1 MLRFESS
8 MGKSRVIG
16 IDLGTTNS
24 CAAIVEGTDRKVKL
38 IPYRGGEYTI
48 PSIYAVDDKG
58 NELIGHDAKRQWQL
72 NPRKTIYG
80 SKRLIGR
87 QYDRKMVDKLHEYF
101 AYDIDNVEGSSEVT
115 INLEGQTFSL
125 QEIASKILL
134 KIKDVAS
141 DYLGEPVTKAV
152 VTVPAYFND
161 RQRQAVKEAGQIID
175 LDIVRIINEPTAAA
189 LAFGVGRNIQQETI
203 AVYDLGGGTF
213 DVSVIEIRERV
224 FEVKATGGDI
234 FLGGVD
240 WDNHVVNWV
249 VEQFNVEHPN
259 VDLRQDAIAMQRIR
273 DLAERSKIDL
283 STRNKVPF
291 NVPFITLDASGQ
303 PLDID
308 LELTREKYEALT
320 NHLLERTIKTCQR
333 VCADANIDPTTMDHV
348 LLVGGMTRAPA
359 VQQAAAQ
366 LFGQE
371 ASKQVNPDE
380 AVAIGAAMFAYSFE
394 DNTDMKLQV
403 LDVIPMAIGIQD
415 ADGKMHQLFG
425 RNASVP
431 NLKQQ
436 TFTTSIDNQ
445 QDLEMRIYQGDDQT
459 AAKNDLLGDFTFS
472 GIRVAPSGTVR
483 VRVAFNLTQDGIL
496 EIDAQDDETGAVM
509 KKTVTLGQ
517 EKKEAS

>member
-1 MLRFESS
+1 

-24 CAAIVEGTDRKVKL
+24 CAAIVEGEERKVKL

-101 AYDIDNVEGSSEVT
+101 AYDIHNAEGSSEVT
-115 INLEGQTFSL
+115 IDLEGSNFTL
-125 QEIASKILL
+125 QEIASKVLL

-141 DYLGEPVTKAV
+141 EYLGEPVVKAV

-161 RQRQAVKEAGQIID
+161 RQRQAVKEAGRMID
-175 LDIVRIINEPTAAA
+175 LEIVRVINEPTAAA

-213 DVSVIEIRERV
+213 DISVIEIRERV

-249 VEQFNVEHPN
+249 VDQFSKEHPN
-259 VDLRQDAIAMQRIR
+259 VDLRQDPIAMQRIR

-283 STRNKVPF
+283 SNRTKVPF

-308 LELTREKYEALT
+308 LELTREIYEELT
-320 NHLLERTIKTCQR
+320 NHLLDRTIKTCQR
-333 VCADANIDPTTMDHV
+333 VCADAGINPTEIDHV

-359 VQQAAAQ
+359 VQQAASQ
-366 LFGQE
+366 LFGQDP
-371 ASKQVNPDE
+371 SKQVNPDE

-415 ADGKMHQLFG
+415 ARGEMHQLFP
-425 RNASVP
+425 RNAPVP

-436 TFTTSIDNQ
+436 TFTTSVDNQ
-445 QDLEMRIYQGDDQT
+445 QDLEMRIFQGDDKT
-459 AAKNDLLGDFTFS
+459 AARNDLLGDFTFS
-472 GIRVAPSGTVR
+472 GIRVAPSGSVR
-483 VRVAFNLTQDGIL
+483 VQVAFNLTQDGIL
-496 EIDAQDDETGAVM
+496 EIDAKDDETGAAM
-509 KKTVTLGQ
+509 KKTVTLGV
-517 EKKEAS
+517 EKKEIS

>member
-1 MLRFESS
+1 

-24 CAAIVEGTDRKVKL
+24 CAAIVEGNERKVKL

-48 PSIYAVDDKG
+48 PSIYAIDDKG

-87 QYDRKMVDKLHEYF
+87 QYDKRMVDKLHEYF
-101 AYDIDNVEGSSEVT
+101 AYDIKNAENNADVIIE
-115 INLEGQTFSL
+115 LEGQAYSL

-141 DYLGEPVTKAV
+141 EYLGEPVVKAV

-161 RQRQAVKEAGQIID
+161 RQRQAVKEAGNMID
-175 LDIVRIINEPTAAA
+175 LEVVRIINEPTAAA
-189 LAFGVGRNIQQETI
+189 LAFGVGRNITKETI

-213 DVSVIEIRERV
+213 DISVIEIRDRV

-240 WDNHVVNWV
+240 WDNEVVKWIV
-249 VEQFNVEHPN
+249 DRFTEDHPD
-259 VDLRQDAIAMQRIR
+259 VDLRKDPIAMQRIR

-283 STRNKVPF
+283 SNRVKVPF
-291 NVPFITLDASGQ
+291 NIPFITLDDTGQ

-308 LELTREKYEALT
+308 LEMTREVYEELT
-320 NHLLERTIKTCQR
+320 QHLLDRTIKTCQK
-333 VCADANIDPTTMDHV
+333 VCADAGMQASDVDHV

-359 VQQAAAQ
+359 VQQAASL

-371 ASKQVNPDE
+371 PSKQVNPDE

-394 DNTDMKLQV
+394 DNSDMKLQI
-403 LDVIPMAIGIQD
+403 LDVIPMTIGIQD
-415 ADGKMHQLFG
+415 ANGSMHSIFQ
-425 RNASVP
+425 RNAAVP
-431 NLKQQ
+431 NLKQK
-436 TFTTSIDNQ
+436 TFTTSVDQQ
-445 QDLEMRIYQGDDQT
+445 QDLEMRIYQGDDAI

-472 GIRVAPSGTVR
+472 GIRLAPSGAAR

-496 EIDAQDDETGAVM
+496 EIDAKDDETGAEM
-509 KKTVTLGQ
+509 QKSVTLGITKQ
-517 EKKEAS
+517 E